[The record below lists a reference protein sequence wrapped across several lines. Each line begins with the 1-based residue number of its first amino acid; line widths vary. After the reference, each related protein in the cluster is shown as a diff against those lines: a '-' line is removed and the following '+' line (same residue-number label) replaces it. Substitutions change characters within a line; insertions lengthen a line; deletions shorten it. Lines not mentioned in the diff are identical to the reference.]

1 MDGQAKNR
9 IMKNKLLHIYF
20 YLLFVPLIFK
30 AQVDP
35 KLFLEKFNKADL
47 KSKVRLVASVPYSDI
62 VTIYPQ
68 LKDTLAKVKSLVYMR
83 SQSKEAKF
91 LFDKIEADIELY
103 DQNYTKAIFI
113 LENSLRRHASNVQ
126 DSLICYSMLKNAFIK
141 IRDVN
146 KAFEMNHMMEMKWAR
161 KSDTVEIEFG
171 RATSTLYNMIGL
183 TEKAISERRKEAIK
197 TSAKNDSEYYANFY
211 NDIGVF
217 YNAKKN
223 SDSAEFYFLKA
234 KNILLQT
241 KVEKEKET
249 YRKFFLAL
257 IDGNLA
263 LSYFNRGNVSAAIP
277 FLKTDVYY
285 SLKVEN
291 YESAFNSY
299 NLLSQCYIA
308 LKQNKLAKSY
318 LDSAQ
323 YLLNEKVKGISP
335 KLRLLLTWAN
345 YYNSTNDFN
354 RSNQSYKQYLAIND
368 SFQVLEKER
377 QIKNQSV
384 AISVE
389 QSEVELN
396 EKDRLLDQS
405 KLEEARQKTFRA
417 YLLAG
422 IIILSSIII
431 FLIFNAYT
439 TKKREEQLYL
449 KNKQITSQNV
459 LIEQSL
465 KEKEALIKEIHHRVK
480 NNLQII
486 SSMLSLQMSKVS
498 DAVTQ
503 AILRDAQQRINSI
516 ALTHQM
522 LYQKDN
528 ISSISL
534 GDYVENLVSQIERTI
549 FSSNVKLSCSVASRE
564 RKISI
569 DTAVP
574 LGLLIN
580 EILTNA
586 YKHAF
591 SENETG
597 IVSVSLL
604 DNGEGWAL
612 KISDNGKG
620 LPENFEKINQKSMGM
635 ELINILTGQLNANL
649 KIEKANG
656 TTFII
661 EIIEP

>member
-1 MDGQAKNR
+1 
-9 IMKNKLLHIYF
+9 MKNKLKHIYF
-20 YLLFVPLIFK
+20 YLLFVPLLFK

-47 KSKVRLVASVPYSDI
+47 KSKVRLVASVPYPDI
-62 VTIYPQ
+62 VNIYPQ
-68 LKDTLAKVKSLVYMR
+68 IKDTLAKVKSLVYMR

-113 LENSLRRHASNVQ
+113 LENSLRKHASNVQ
-126 DSLICYSMLKNAFIK
+126 DSLVCFSMLKNAFIK
-141 IRDVN
+141 IRDIN

-183 TEKAISERRKEAIK
+183 TEKAISERRKEAQK
-197 TSAKNDSEYYANFY
+197 SASKNDSEYYANFY

-234 KNILLQT
+234 KGILLQT

-263 LSYFNRGNVSAAIP
+263 LSYFNRGNVKEAIP

-299 NLLSQCYIA
+299 NLLSQCYIS
-308 LKQNKLAKSY
+308 LKQNKLAKCY
-318 LDSAQ
+318 LDSAH
-323 YLLNEKVKGISP
+323 LLIQEKVKGIAP
-335 KLRLLLTWAN
+335 TLRLLLTWAN

-354 RSNQSYKQYLAIND
+354 KSNQCYKQYLAIND
-368 SFQVLEKER
+368 SFQILEKER
-377 QIKNQSV
+377 QIQNQSV

-389 QSEVELN
+389 QSEIELN
-396 EKDRLLDQS
+396 EKDKLLDQS
-405 KLEEARQKTFRA
+405 KLEEAKQKTFRA

-431 FLIFNAYT
+431 FLILNNHN

-486 SSMLSLQMSKVS
+486 SSMLSLQMGKVDDENTIS
-498 DAVTQ
+498 
-503 AILRDAQQRINSI
+503 ILKDAQQRINSI
-516 ALTHQM
+516 SLTHQM

-534 GDYVENLVSQIERTI
+534 GDYIENLVTQIEKTI
-549 FSSNVKLSCSVASRE
+549 FSTNVFLKCSISSRE
-564 RKISI
+564 RKINI
-569 DTAVP
+569 DSAVP

-591 SENETG
+591 TENEKG
-597 IVSVSLL
+597 LVSVTLN
-604 DNGEGWAL
+604 DNEGGWSL

-620 LPENFEKINQKSMGM
+620 LPENFESLNHKSMGM
-635 ELINILTGQLNANL
+635 ELINILAAQLNANL

-656 TTFII
+656 TSFTI
-661 EIIEP
+661 EMKS